1 MKLRSSVRKTVDE
14 VDVLRQGFTLI
25 ELLVVIAIIA
35 ILAAMLMPALQQAR
49 ERGKDA
55 SCKSNLK
62 TYGTAIAL
70 YADSQD
76 GWCLPQRTNLT
87 GNKKIFLL
95 ANEWLHKNMST
106 ASEDAWRA
114 GKSFNG
120 CPSRTRD
127 PRTDAEAK
135 DHADLA
141 TVSTPDR
148 RGLSYAHCSAVLGAI
163 CDNPMESSRKSTRQ
177 RKLSVFKKPSLYWGF
192 VDSEIY
198 QVQTSQLTYTRESSE
213 KADGISFR
221 HNESLNAVHLDGHGS
236 SLKYNALYRQ
246 NVTANPVRVW
256 VNPKALSNTAENF

>member
-1 MKLRSSVRKTVDE
+1 MRSSVRKTVDE

-106 ASEDAWRA
+106 ASVDAWRA
-114 GKSFNG
+114 GNSFNG

-135 DHADLA
+135 SHADLQ

-148 RGLSYAHCSAVLGAI
+148 KGLSYGHCSAVLGAI
-163 CDNPMESSRKSTRQ
+163 CDNPMDSSRKQTRQ

-198 QVQTSQLTYTRESSE
+198 QVQITQLTYTRESSE

-221 HNESLNAVHLDGHGS
+221 HNESLNAAHLDGHGS

-256 VNPKALSNTAENF
+256 VNPKALNGNAENF